1 MAVTAIVAA
10 GGQGVRM
17 KGDVPKQFLM
27 LGDRPIL
34 FHSLQ
39 RLAECPR
46 IDDLIAVVPADHL
59 EYTRTLLHEEY
70 PLAKPTRVV
79 AGGEERQDSV
89 RSGLEELSL
98 ECDLVVVHDAVRPLV
113 PNSVLVAVIQAA
125 EKDGAATAAIQ
136 PADTIKLVD
145 SDRQVSQ
152 NLPRAML
159 WQIQTPQAFRK
170 DLLVRAHQ
178 RAFEDNFYG
187 ADDSVLLERMGVRV
201 RIVPGHPR
209 NLKITTPD
217 DLVMAEALFRHP

>member
-10 GGQGVRM
+10 GGQGLRM
-17 KGDVPKQFLM
+17 KGDAPKQFLM

-46 IDDLIAVVPADHL
+46 VDDLIVVVPADHL
-59 EYTRTLLHEEY
+59 KYTQTLLHEEY
-70 PLAKPTRVV
+70 PLAKPSRVV
-79 AGGEERQDSV
+79 PGGEERQDSV
-89 RSGLEELSL
+89 RAGLEELSL

-113 PNSVLVAVIQAA
+113 SNALLVAVIQAA

-145 SDRQVSQ
+145 SDRQVSE
-152 NLPRAML
+152 NLPRSML
-159 WQIQTPQAFRK
+159 WQIQTPQAYRK

-187 ADDSVLLERMGVRV
+187 TDDSILLERMGVRV
-201 RIVPGHPR
+201 RLVPGHPR

-217 DLVMAEALFRHP
+217 DLIMAEALFRHP

>member
-59 EYTRTLLHEEY
+59 EYTRTLLREEF
-70 PLAKPTRVV
+70 PLAKPARVV
-79 AGGEERQDSV
+79 PGGEERQDSV
-89 RSGLEELSL
+89 RAGLEELSL

-113 PNSVLVAVIQAA
+113 SNSILMAVIQAA

-145 SDRQVSQ
+145 SDRQVSD

-170 DLLVRAHQ
+170 DLLLRAHQ

-187 ADDSVLLERMGVRV
+187 TDDSVLLERMGVHV

>member
-89 RSGLEELSL
+89 RAGLEELSL

-113 PNSVLVAVIQAA
+113 SNSVLVAVIQAA

-145 SDRQVSQ
+145 SDRQISE
-152 NLPRAML
+152 NLPRSML
-159 WQIQTPQAFRK
+159 WQIQTPQAYRK
-170 DLLVRAHQ
+170 DLLLRAHQ

-187 ADDSVLLERMGVRV
+187 TDDSVLLERLGVRV

-217 DLVMAEALFRHP
+217 DLVMAEALFRRP